1 MHAIKPQKLAI
12 YNKGEALE
20 DGSPSQGDNST

>member
-20 DGSPSQGDNST
+20 DGSSQGDNST